1 MLAALPHVGTDVE
14 IRTEDHGQGLSG
26 LEELRGRDGI
36 AVGGVDGDV
45 GEGALEELEDGPAG
59 GDSGR
64 GGHCERLR
72 RGSVTGDRSVG
83 G

>member
-1 MLAALPHVGTDVE
+1 MLTVLPHEGTDAG
-14 IRTEDHGQGLSG
+14 IRTEDHGQGLGG

-45 GEGALEELEDGPAG
+45 GEGALEELQDGPAG

-64 GGHCERLR
+64 GSHCE
-72 RGSVTGDRSVG
+72 
-83 G
+83 